1 MLRLERPGTCG
12 SYIPTS
18 KSDWDS
24 YCDLSLLESLLED
37 VSGDTELEH
46 ALAMQAGDLGAGLG
60 SCS

>member
-1 MLRLERPGTCG
+1 MVLTSQPASQTGTVN
-12 SYIPTS
+12 
-18 KSDWDS
+18 
-24 YCDLSLLESLLED
+24 CDLSLLESLQED